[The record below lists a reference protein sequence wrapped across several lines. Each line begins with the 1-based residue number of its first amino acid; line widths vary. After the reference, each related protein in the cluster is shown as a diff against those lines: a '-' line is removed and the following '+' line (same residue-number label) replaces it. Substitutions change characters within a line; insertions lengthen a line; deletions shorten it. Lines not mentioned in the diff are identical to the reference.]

1 MRCILDIPQMNIT
14 KHLSILR
21 LSILLQ
27 QGCGAFNNL
36 EGEWDYILSVSFHL
50 MSIVKAKLNRVKFKS
65 SFFLNNVSD
74 GCAMIDNWDAEEPHM
89 KNRGNPLCRKLFGKG
104 QDISKE
110 PDPYP
115 FKRVFRNEE
124 YCVLKV

>member
-1 MRCILDIPQMNIT
+1 MTIT

-36 EGEWDYILSVSFHL
+36 EGKYAYILSISYHL
-50 MSIVKAKLNRVKFKS
+50 TSIFRAKLNRVKFTYL
-65 SFFLNNVSD
+65 FFLNISSD

-89 KNRGNPLCRKLFGKG
+89 KNKGNSLCRKLFGKG
-104 QDISKE
+104 HDISKE

>member
-1 MRCILDIPQMNIT
+1 MYSRHTADDYHKTLV
-14 KHLSILR
+14 
-21 LSILLQ
+21 
-27 QGCGAFNNL
+27 NL
-36 EGEWDYILSVSFHL
+36 
-50 MSIVKAKLNRVKFKS
+50 KAKYLVAARMWCFQQS
-65 SFFLNNVSD
+65 RGD

-89 KNRGNPLCRKLFGKG
+89 KNKGNSLCRKLFGKG
-104 QDISKE
+104 HDISKE